1 MANLNDN
8 KLSIKQGEYTSLHS
22 VPSLND
28 HIMEN
33 GVGTQADIPEE
44 TPQENICWHLLR
56 NYQCESSKK
65 TVKDQ
70 QRDAFVW

>member
-44 TPQENICWHLLR
+44 TPQENIC
-56 NYQCESSKK
+56 
-65 TVKDQ
+65 
-70 QRDAFVW
+70 